1 MKCAENLLDLYC
13 DVDDFV
19 KKFLPEWKK
28 HLASAGKIQRNRST
42 RMSESEIMA
51 LLIHFQQS
59 RYRDF
64 KSYYLQHVLFYLKK
78 EFPNALSY
86 QRFVALIPRVFVLLM
101 AYLQSRKVDLD
112 GFGFVDSTKLIV
124 CHTKRTRNHQIFKEY
139 ADVGMSSMGW
149 FYGFK
154 LHLICNHRGEI
165 VECKIT
171 PGNVNDLATM
181 PQMTRGLLGK
191 IFGDKGYISQKLFNE
206 LFQRGLHLV
215 TGIKKNMKN
224 KFMPLFDKIMLR
236 KRSLIESINNQ
247 LKNVFQIEHT
257 RHRSPINGFINIL
270 SALTAYTHHKN
281 KPSLNLTKEQENFM
295 RLNQA
300 A

>member
-1 MKCAENLLDLYC
+1 
-13 DVDDFV
+13 
-19 KKFLPEWKK
+19 
-28 HLASAGKIQRNRST
+28 
-42 RMSESEIMA
+42 
-51 LLIHFQQS
+51 
-59 RYRDF
+59 
-64 KSYYLQHVLFYLKK
+64 
-78 EFPNALSY
+78 
-86 QRFVALIPRVFVLLM
+86 
-101 AYLQSRKVDLD
+101 
-112 GFGFVDSTKLIV
+112 
-124 CHTKRTRNHQIFKEY
+124 
-139 ADVGMSSMGW
+139 
-149 FYGFK
+149 
-154 LHLICNHRGEI
+154 
-165 VECKIT
+165 VECRIT

-191 IFGDKGYISQKLFNE
+191 LFGDKGYISQKLFDE

-270 SALTAYTHHKN
+270 SALTAYTHHQN

-295 RLNQA
+295 RLNQTA
-300 A
+300 